1 MVTQHIVGNTVW
13 SCVFTQHLDRK
24 LSVKKEKKED
34 MVPVHKNS
42 IWENMNANDL
52 PPHFTRDNNMCFI
65 IYKYIQL
72 ILRNSSAA

>member
-1 MVTQHIVGNTVW
+1 
-13 SCVFTQHLDRK
+13 
-24 LSVKKEKKED
+24 

-52 PPHFTRDNNMCFI
+52 PPHFTRDNNMCSI